1 MRVTLG
7 LVAVM
12 VLSAAARADTPP
24 ADLSQFLVAPAA
36 RALRA
41 RDTARAIPI
50 YRALAAARGP
60 GSPEATLLAELLA
73 GAGDPDKLVTTPD
86 VTDARTAVAA
96 AKRHAG
102 ADAVLLLQMAYALA
116 PELPGVV
123 RALAAALLADHQDA
137 SDLFRGE
144 LLARPFGANA
154 DYARK
159 QLGASA
165 LGTLTV
171 GSALPCTEIWINRE
185 KLPAKLPADGVAV
198 APGTYK
204 GLCFTPKYEMALFE
218 YATVE
223 AGHTARMQFD
233 WAIVVNQLAH
243 PFGRIA
249 VENPKAPGVMI
260 DLGITSPEIGVAVA
274 ADHRKLQM
282 VLTDDSGQRRETRTV
297 PLDPGQRLVIQW

>member
-1 MRVTLG
+1 MRVQLI
-7 LVAVM
+7 LMLMMAVAT
-12 VLSAAARADTPP
+12 ARADTPP
-24 ADLSQFLVAPAA
+24 AELSRFLVVPAA
-36 RALRA
+36 RALA
-41 RDTARAIPI
+41 AHDTARAIPL

-60 GSPEATLLAELLA
+60 DSAEAAQLTELLA
-73 GAGDPDKLVTTPD
+73 GAGAAGKLATTPD
-86 VTDARTAVAA
+86 LPDARTAVAA
-96 AKRHAG
+96 AKRHEG
-102 ADAVLLLQMAYALA
+102 ADAILLLRMAYALA
-116 PELPGVV
+116 PELPGVL
-123 RALAAALLADHQDA
+123 RDLAAALAAEHEDPGE
-137 SDLFRGE
+137 LFRAE

-165 LGTLTV
+165 LGTLAV
-171 GSALPCTEIWINRE
+171 GSSLPCAEIWINRE
-185 KLPAKLPADGVAV
+185 KLPAKLPAAGVAV

-204 GLCFTPKYEMALFE
+204 GLCYAPKYEMALFE

-223 AGHTARMQFD
+223 AGQPARMQFD

-274 ADHRKLQM
+274 GDHRKLEM
-282 VLTDDSGQRRETRTV
+282 VLTDDSGQRRESRTV
-297 PLDPGQRLVIQW
+297 QLDPGQRLVIQW